1 MTEPA
6 KHGARERIL
15 QAAYD
20 LFSRRGIRD
29 VSVDEIIG
37 RSSVAIATFYRHFG
51 SKEQLAEAFLE
62 RREEVWTSDLIVA
75 EAEKR
80 TDDPIEQLLAIF
92 DIFDEWFALDDYEGD
107 SFVKVLLEMGPEHP
121 LGKASITHLNL
132 VRSTI
137 RGIAEKAGLTELDD
151 FAHSM
156 QILMKGSII
165 TASMGDRTAAV
176 RAKAMAAGLIRAHTP
191 GVAGG

>member
-6 KHGARERIL
+6 KYGARERIL

-62 RREEVWTSDLIVA
+62 RREEVWTSELIVA
-75 EAEKR
+75 EAAKR
-80 TDDPIEQLLAIF
+80 TSDPVEQLLAIF
-92 DIFDEWFALDDYEGD
+92 DIFDEWFARDDYEGD

-121 LGKASITHLNL
+121 LGRASITHLKL
-132 VRSTI
+132 VRSTL
-137 RGIAEKAGLTELDD
+137 RGIAEQAGFTEADE

-156 QILMKGSII
+156 HILMKGAII
-165 TASMGDRTAAV
+165 TASMGDRDSAV
-176 RAKAMAAGLIRAHTP
+176 RAKAMVVSLIREHAP
-191 GVAGG
+191 AA